1 MLINTFLTYLQC
13 ELNYSAH
20 TVLSYS
26 TDINQFAEFIT
37 GGTPD
42 SFDPLSVT
50 PSDVRSW
57 VLALADNHI
66 SHRTIRRK
74 CSSLS
79 SFFRYLMRK
88 GYTRSN
94 PLTDVELAK
103 TPKRLPDFIRQS
115 EINAILDN
123 PEEIAPNKLSPTPA
137 NSKAGIPE
145 NRKAGIPACGEMLG
159 KNFGESHRRQGCL
172 LSYSSEPS
180 ENSENSETS
189 EYSETSAP
197 PAEFEAVRN
206 HLILLTFYST
216 GMRRAE
222 LIGLL
227 DRNINT
233 SRGELKVFGKRNKE
247 RLIPF
252 GSELAEAIEH
262 YRTLRNRIAGAS
274 PNFFLRPDGSPLY
287 PMLVERIVKGALEG
301 KTHATRIS
309 PHTLR
314 HSFASDMLNNG
325 ADLTGVQKLL
335 GHQSLAT
342 TQIYT
347 HITFSE
353 LLKNYSGAH
362 PRARD

>member
-26 TDINQFAEFIT
+26 TDIDQFAEFIT
-37 GGTPD
+37 GGNPD
-42 SFDPLSVT
+42 SFDPLSIT

-66 SHRTIRRK
+66 SHRSIRRK

-88 GYTRSN
+88 GYSRSN
-94 PLTDVELAK
+94 PMVDVELAK
-103 TPKRLPDFIRQS
+103 TPKRLPDFIRQG
-115 EINAILDN
+115 ELKAVLDN
-123 PEEIAPNKLSPTPA
+123 PDLPTLS
-137 NSKAGIPE
+137 NQSD
-145 NRKAGIPACGEMLG
+145 
-159 KNFGESHRRQGCL
+159 
-172 LSYSSEPS
+172 LSDVSDKSNSSEAS
-180 ENSENSETS
+180 EKSEIS
-189 EYSETSAP
+189 
-197 PAEFEAVRN
+197 EFEAVRN

-222 LIGLL
+222 LIELL

-252 GSELAEAIEH
+252 GSELAEAIEY
-262 YRTLRNRIAGAS
+262 YRTLRSRIAGAS

-287 PMLVERIVKGALEG
+287 PMLVERIVKSALEG
-301 KTHATRIS
+301 KTHASRIS

-325 ADLTGVQKLL
+325 AELTGVQKLL

-362 PRARD
+362 PRARDL